1 MAVNYEKA
9 AERIIHEL
17 GGKKNIATV
26 THCVTRLRFVLK
38 DESVV
43 DDEKVKKIKGVLG
56 VMKKGGQYQVI
67 IGSEVA
73 NCYKEVV
80 KIGGFSSDAKE
91 EENKPKQKL
100 TPKTVVSAI
109 LDAIS
114 GSISPILPAIIGGGM
129 IKLVCSILGLIG
141 VPADNMTYQLLAI
154 LGAAPFYF
162 LPLLL
167 AYSASKKFG
176 CNTALAMGIVGVL
189 EHPDLINLLAG
200 EAAVTFLKIPVYSEK
215 YASSVIPAILICW
228 VLSYV
233 EKLVDKITP
242 GWTKTVF
249 KPTLIMLIMLPLS
262 IIVLAPAGAF
272 CGNGLQFVLNWLNG
286 RAGWLTMMIFSAAM
300 PFIVMTGMHHAFVPG
315 CLSDLATNGFDTLL
329 IPAMLASNLAE
340 GAATLAVALRSK
352 NSDLKAVSGSA
363 SASALIAGI
372 TEPALYGVTLKYKRP
387 VIAACIGAGCSG
399 LFIGIVNLKAY
410 VYATPAFISIV
421 QFISPKGGMN
431 FIYALIAAAISIVV
445 TFVMTLV
452 LGWEDPVEEEE
463 ENEESKVNEAD
474 EEQVVDV
481 KAVEEK
487 TSEKKEG
494 KVVIEAPV
502 PGKVIPLDQ
511 VNDETFATGILG
523 KGIAVEP
530 SEGKVY
536 APFDGV
542 CENLFDTLHALALV
556 SDTGIVMLIHV
567 GLETVALE
575 GKPFTAHVKTGD
587 RIKKGQLLLEFDM
600 EEIKNSG
607 CETVTP
613 VLITNEDEIG
623 KVSVENGNIVI
634 GG

>member
-1 MAVNYEKA
+1 MAMDYAKTAEKVIQA
-9 AERIIHEL
+9 L
-17 GGKKNIATV
+17 GGKENIEGV

-43 DDEKVKKIKGVLG
+43 DDERVKKIRGVLG
-56 VMKKGGQYQVI
+56 IMKKGGQYQVI
-67 IGSEVA
+67 IGNEVSV
-73 NCYKEVV
+73 CFKEVIR
-80 KIGGFSSDAKE
+80 IGGFSSDVKVKE
-91 EENKPKQKL
+91 DKPKEKM
-100 TPKTVVSAI
+100 TPKTVVNAI

-129 IKLVCSILGLIG
+129 IKLICSILGLIG
-141 VPADNMTYQLLAI
+141 VPDTNMTFQLLTA

-189 EHPDLINLLAG
+189 LHPNLITLLAG
-200 EAAVTFLKIPVYSEK
+200 DVPVTFLKLPVYSET

-228 VLSYV
+228 ALSYV
-233 EKLVDKITP
+233 EKWVDKITP

-249 KPTLIMLIMLPLS
+249 KPTIILLIMLPLS
-262 IIVLAPAGAF
+262 LVVLAPLGAF
-272 CGNGLQFVLNWLNG
+272 CGNGLQFVLNWLNS
-286 RAGWLTMMIFSAAM
+286 RASWLTMTIFSAAM

-315 CLSDLATNGFDTLL
+315 CLADLANNGYDTLL

-363 SASALIAGI
+363 AASALIAGI

-421 QFISPKGGMN
+421 QFISPEGGMN
-431 FIYALIAAAISIVV
+431 FIYALIAAAITVVV
-445 TFVMTLV
+445 TFVMTLI
-452 LGWEDPVEEEE
+452 LGWDDPVEEDEE
-463 ENEESKVNEAD
+463 ED
-474 EEQVVDV
+474 EDDRP
-481 KAVEEK
+481 AVTAKNGTEI
-487 TSEKKEG
+487 T
-494 KVVIEAPV
+494 IEPPV
-502 PGKVIPLDQ
+502 HGKVIPLEQ
-511 VNDETFATGILG
+511 VNDETFSTGILG
-523 KGIAVEP
+523 KGLAVEP
-530 SEGKVY
+530 SEGKVF

-542 CENLFDTLHALALV
+542 CENVFDTLHALGLT
-556 SDTGIVMLIHV
+556 SDDGVTLLIHV
-567 GLETVALE
+567 GLETVALG
-575 GKPFTAHVKTGD
+575 GKPFTAHVKSGD
-587 RIKKGQLLLEFDM
+587 RIRKGQLLLEFDM
-600 EEIKNSG
+600 DQIRNSG

-613 VLITNEDEIG
+613 VLVPNGDELGEVVIEDG
-623 KVSVENGNIVI
+623 KIVI
-634 GG
+634 RR

>member
-1 MAVNYEKA
+1 MAMDYGKT
-9 AERIIHEL
+9 AERVIREL
-17 GGKKNIATV
+17 GGKENIESV

-38 DESVV
+38 DDSVV

-56 VMKKGGQYQVI
+56 IMKKGGQYQVI
-67 IGSEVA
+67 IGNEVSV
-73 NCYKEVV
+73 CYKEVIR
-80 KIGGFSSDAKE
+80 IGGFSSDVKAD
-91 EENKPKQKL
+91 ENKPKEKL
-100 TPKTVVSAI
+100 TPKSVVNGV

-129 IKLVCSILGLIG
+129 IKLICSILGLVG
-141 VPADNMTYQLLAI
+141 VPAENMTYQLLSV

-176 CNTALAMGIVGVL
+176 CSTPLAMGIIGVL
-189 EHPDLINLLAG
+189 VHPNLITLLAG
-200 EAAVTFLKIPVYSEK
+200 DLPVTFLKLPVYSET
-215 YASSVIPAILICW
+215 YSSSVIPAILICW

-233 EKLVDKITP
+233 EKMVDKITP

-262 IIVLAPAGAF
+262 LVVLAPIGAF
-272 CGNGLQFVLNWLNG
+272 CGNGLQFALNWLNS
-286 RAGWLTMMIFSAAM
+286 RASWLTMMIFSAAM

-315 CLSDLATNGFDTLL
+315 CLSDLASNGFDTLL

-363 SASALIAGI
+363 AASALIAGI

-399 LFIGIVNLKAY
+399 LFIGLVHLKAY

-421 QFISPKGGMN
+421 QFISPDGGKN
-431 FIYALIAAAISIVV
+431 FIYALIAAAITIVV

-452 LGWEDPVEEEE
+452 LGWDDPVEEADEDEE
-463 ENEESKVNEAD
+463 ETASEPTTTTAPAKIESK
-474 EEQVVDV
+474 
-481 KAVEEK
+481 
-487 TSEKKEG
+487 T
-494 KVVIEAPV
+494 VIEPPV
-502 PGKVIPLDQ
+502 PGKVIPLEQ
-511 VNDETFATGILG
+511 VNDETFASGILG
-523 KGIAVEP
+523 KGIAIEP

-536 APFDGV
+536 APFDGT
-542 CENLFDTLHALALV
+542 CENVFPTLHALGLV
-556 SDTGIVMLIHV
+556 ADNGITLLIHV
-567 GLETVALE
+567 GLETVGLE
-575 GKPFTAHVKTGD
+575 GKPFKAHVKAGD
-587 RIKKGQLLLEFDM
+587 RIQKGQLLLEFNI

-613 VLITNEDEIG
+613 VLVANEAEVG
-623 KVSVENGNIVI
+623 TVTVENGNIII

>member
-1 MAVNYEKA
+1 MAMDYSKT
-9 AERIIHEL
+9 AECLIQEL
-17 GGKKNIATV
+17 GGKENVETV

-56 VMKKGGQYQVI
+56 IMKKGGQYQVI

-73 NCYKEVV
+73 TCYKEVI
-80 KIGGFSSDAKE
+80 KIGGFSSDIKVQE
-91 EENKPKQKL
+91 TKQKEKI
-100 TPKTVVSAI
+100 TIKSVINGI

-129 IKLVCSILGLIG
+129 IKLVCSLLGLAG
-141 VPADNMTYQLLAI
+141 VPSDNMTYQLLTI

-176 CNTALAMGIVGVL
+176 CNTAMAMAIVGVL
-189 EHPDLINLLAG
+189 VHPDLINLLAG
-200 EAAVTFLKIPVYSEK
+200 DVPVTFLKLPVYAEK

-228 VLSYV
+228 VMSYI
-233 EKLVDKITP
+233 EKMVDKITP

-249 KPTLIMLIMLPLS
+249 KPTLTMLIMLPLS

-286 RAGWLTMMIFSAAM
+286 RASWLTMMIFSAAM

-315 CLSDLATNGFDTLL
+315 CLSDLAQNGFDTLL

-340 GAATLAVALRSK
+340 GAAALAVTLRSK
-352 NSDLKAVSGSA
+352 NKDLKAVSGSA
-363 SASALIAGI
+363 AASALIAGI

-431 FIYALIAAAISIVV
+431 FIYALIAAAITVVV

-452 LGWEDPVEEEE
+452 LGWDDPVDEDE
-463 ENEESKVNEAD
+463 ENNSEIQETSG
-474 EEQVVDV
+474 
-481 KAVEEK
+481 VEN
-487 TSEKKEG
+487 SEKGTDKT
-494 KVVIEAPV
+494 VIEAPV
-502 PGKVIPLDQ
+502 NGKVIPLEQ
-511 VNDETFATGILG
+511 VNDETFATGVLG
-523 KGIAVEP
+523 KGLAVEP

-536 APFDGV
+536 APFDGECV
-542 CENLFDTLHALALV
+542 NVFDTLHALSLT
-556 SDTGIVMLIHV
+556 SENGIEMLIHV
-567 GLETVALE
+567 GLETVGLG
-575 GKPFTAHVKTGD
+575 GKPFTAHVHSGD
-587 RIKKGQLLLEFDM
+587 KIKKGQLLLEFDI

-607 CETVTP
+607 CDIVTP
-613 VLITNEDEIG
+613 VLIMNEDEVG
-623 KVSVENGNIVI
+623 KVTVKDNKIVI

>member
-1 MAVNYEKA
+1 MAINYEKT
-9 AERIIHEL
+9 AEQIIREL
-17 GGKKNIATV
+17 GGKENIASA
-26 THCVTRLRFVLK
+26 THCVTRLRFVLN
-38 DESVV
+38 DESIV
-43 DDEKVKKIKGVLG
+43 DDEKVKNIKGVLG

-73 NCYKEVV
+73 TCFKEIA
-80 KIGGFSSDAKE
+80 KIGGFSSDTNAN
-91 EENKPKQKL
+91 ENKPKQKL
-100 TPKTVVSAI
+100 TPKSVATNI

-129 IKLVCSILGLIG
+129 IKLVCSLLGLAG
-141 VPADNMTYQLLAI
+141 VPSTNMTYQLLTI

-176 CNTALAMGIVGVL
+176 CSTPLAMGIVGVL
-189 EHPDLINLLAG
+189 LHPDLINLLAG
-200 EAAVTFLKIPVYSEK
+200 EAQVTFLHLPVYSEK

-249 KPTLIMLIMLPLS
+249 KPTFILLIMLPLS

-286 RAGWLTMMIFSAAM
+286 RASWLTMMIFSAAM

-363 SASALIAGI
+363 AASALIAGI

-399 LFIGIVNLKAY
+399 LFIGLVKLKAF

-421 QFISPKGGMN
+421 QFISPKGGKN

-445 TFVMTLV
+445 TFVMTLI
-452 LGWEDPVEEEE
+452 LGWDDPAE
-463 ENEESKVNEAD
+463 ENEESENEVSAST
-474 EEQVVDV
+474 
-481 KAVEEK
+481 
-487 TSEKKEG
+487 TSETPAHLEDKI
-494 KVVIEAPV
+494 VIDAPV
-502 PGKVIPLDQ
+502 KGKVIPLEE
-511 VNDETFATGILG
+511 VNDPTFATSVLG
-523 KGIAVEP
+523 KGLAVEP
-530 SEGKVY
+530 TEGKVY
-536 APFDGV
+536 APFDGI

-567 GLETVALE
+567 GLETVSLG
-575 GKPFTAHVKTGD
+575 GKPFKAHVKTGD
-587 RIKKGQLLLEFDM
+587 KIKKGQLLLEFDID
-600 EEIKNSG
+600 EIKNSG

-613 VLITNEDEIG
+613 VVITNEDEIG
-623 KVSVENGNIVI
+623 KVSLENEKIVI

>member
-1 MAVNYEKA
+1 MAMDYGKT
-9 AERIIHEL
+9 AERVIQEL
-17 GGKKNIATV
+17 GGKGNIEGV

-43 DDEKVKKIKGVLG
+43 DDERVKKIKGVLG
-56 VMKKGGQYQVI
+56 IMKKGGQYQVI
-67 IGSEVA
+67 IGNEVST
-73 NCYKEVV
+73 CYKEVV
-80 KIGGFSSDAKE
+80 RIGGFSSDVKVN
-91 EENKPKQKL
+91 ENKPKEKL
-100 TPKTVVSAI
+100 TPKSVVNGI

-129 IKLVCSILGLIG
+129 IKLLCSILGLIG
-141 VPADNMTYQLLAI
+141 VPSDNMTYQLLAV

-167 AYSASKKFG
+167 AFSASKKFG
-176 CNTALAMGIVGVL
+176 CSTALAMGIVGVL
-189 EHPDLINLLAG
+189 VHPNLINLLAG
-200 EAAVTFLKIPVYSEK
+200 DLPVTFLKLPVYSET

-233 EKLVDKITP
+233 ERMVDKITP

-262 IIVLAPAGAF
+262 LVVLAPIGAF
-272 CGNGLQFVLNWLNG
+272 CGNGLQFVLNWLNS
-286 RAGWLTMMIFSAAM
+286 RASWLTMAIFSAAM

-352 NSDLKAVSGSA
+352 NKDLRAVSGSA
-363 SASALIAGI
+363 AASALIAGI

-421 QFISPKGGMN
+421 QFISPEGGMN
-431 FIYALIAAAISIVV
+431 FIYALIAAAITVVV

-452 LGWEDPVEEEE
+452 LGWDDPVEEDEE
-463 ENEESKVNEAD
+463 EEGQPFAAAD
-474 EEQVVDV
+474 SDTPA
-481 KAVEEK
+481 KAGNK
-487 TSEKKEG
+487 T
-494 KVVIEAPV
+494 VIEAPV
-502 PGKVIPLDQ
+502 QGKVIPLEK
-511 VNDETFATGILG
+511 VNDETFASGILG

-542 CENLFDTLHALALV
+542 CESIFDTLHAMGLT
-556 SDTGIVMLIHV
+556 SDDGITLLIHV
-567 GLETVALE
+567 GLETVGL
-575 GKPFTAHVKTGD
+575 GGRPFKAHVKTGD
-587 RIKKGQLLLEFDM
+587 RIQKGQLLLEFDM
-600 EEIKNSG
+600 EEIKKNG

-613 VLITNEDEIG
+613 ILVTNGDEIG
-623 KVSVENGNIVI
+623 NVTIENGNIVVWS
-634 GG
+634 

>member
-1 MAVNYEKA
+1 MAINYEKT
-9 AERIIHEL
+9 AEQIIHEL
-17 GGKKNIATV
+17 GGKENIASA
-26 THCVTRLRFVLK
+26 THCVTRLRFVLN
-38 DESVV
+38 DESIV
-43 DDEKVKKIKGVLG
+43 DDEKVKNIKGVLG

-73 NCYKEVV
+73 TCFKEIT
-80 KIGGFSSDAKE
+80 KIGGFSSDINVN
-91 EENKPKQKL
+91 ENKPKEKL
-100 TPKTVVSAI
+100 TPKSIATGI

-129 IKLVCSILGLIG
+129 IKLVCSLLGLAG
-141 VPADNMTYQLLAI
+141 VSSTNTTYQLLTI

-176 CNTALAMGIVGVL
+176 CSTPLAMGIVGVL
-189 EHPDLINLLAG
+189 LHPDLINLLAG
-200 EAAVTFLKIPVYSEK
+200 EAQVTFLHLPVYSEK

-249 KPTLIMLIMLPLS
+249 KPTFTLLIMLPLS

-286 RAGWLTMMIFSAAM
+286 RASWLTMMIFSAAM

-399 LFIGIVNLKAY
+399 LFIGLVKLKAF

-421 QFISPKGGMN
+421 QFISPKDSKN

-445 TFVMTLV
+445 TFVMTLI
-452 LGWEDPVEEEE
+452 LGWDDPVEENEE
-463 ENEESKVNEAD
+463 TENEVS
-474 EEQVVDV
+474 
-481 KAVEEK
+481 
-487 TSEKKEG
+487 TSTASETPANLEG
-494 KVVIEAPV
+494 KIVIDAPV
-502 PGKVIPLDQ
+502 KGNVIPLEE
-511 VNDETFATGILG
+511 VNDPTFATGVLG
-523 KGIAVEP
+523 KGLAVEP
-530 SEGKVY
+530 TEGKVY

-567 GLETVALE
+567 GLETVSLG
-575 GKPFTAHVKTGD
+575 GKPFKAHVKTGD
-587 RIKKGQLLLEFDM
+587 KIKKGQLLLEFDID
-600 EEIKNSG
+600 EIKNSG

-613 VLITNEDEIG
+613 VVITNEDEIG
-623 KVSVENGNIVI
+623 KVNLENGKIVI